1 VLVPRSTNQEYS
13 LHVDASLLNR
23 RDFVKMAAAAGVAV
37 IMGAEGLSAK
47 VGELETAKPDQGNA
61 IRVDSEWGRL
71 REVIVGIVPDN
82 AIVPTPSLSHFKD
95 NSPQTI
101 NCHQQCHEKP
111 AKQALPEAFK
121 AARQQVEALV
131 KIYEKTETELHLFR
145 MGGAPLYA
153 RDSMLVVG
161 QNVIELSLRDP
172 SRRKEIFAY
181 REMLARRLAQA
192 PGGQYVSMP
201 PPLPAPSNED
211 DEGPGP
217 FLEGGD
223 ILLLGKDI
231 LVGNSGQASNQA
243 GIGWLRHFLG
253 HQGYR
258 VQEVPLMDNW
268 LHLDC
273 VLAVIRPGLAMA
285 VKTAFRNGLPG
296 PIQEWEVIEASP
308 EEGHALGVNTM
319 CLAPNVVVIGEEHQ
333 RLIKKLKTRGVDT
346 VSGFRTDV
354 VSLWG
359 GGVRCLSHPLLR
371 DN

>member
-1 VLVPRSTNQEYS
+1 M
-13 LHVDASLLNR
+13 DASLLNR
-23 RDFVKMAAAAGVAV
+23 RDFVKMAAAAGVAA
-37 IMGAEGLSAK
+37 IMAPEVLLAK
-47 VGELETAKPDQGNA
+47 VGELETAKPDQGSP

-82 AIVPTPSLSHFKD
+82 AIVPPPVSSHFKY
-95 NSPQTI
+95 NSLQTI
-101 NCHQQCHEKP
+101 TCFQQCHEKP
-111 AKQALPEAFK
+111 AKQALPEAFT

-131 KIYEKTETELHLFR
+131 KIYEKNSIKVHRPRPHTETELHLFR

-181 REMLARRLAQA
+181 REMLARRFAQA
-192 PGGQYVSMP
+192 PRVQYVSMP
-201 PPLPAPSNED
+201 PPSAENS
-211 DEGPGP
+211 EGPGP

-243 GIGWLRHFLG
+243 GISWLRRFLG
-253 HQGYR
+253 PQGYR
-258 VQEVPLMDNW
+258 IQEVPLMDNW

-296 PIQEWEVIEASP
+296 PIQEWEVIEANP
-308 EEGHALGVNTM
+308 EEGHVMGVNTM

-333 RLIKKLKTRGVDT
+333 RLIKELKTREVEV

>member
-1 VLVPRSTNQEYS
+1 M
-13 LHVDASLLNR
+13 LNR
-23 RDFVKMAAAAGVAV
+23 RDFVKMAAAAGVAA
-37 IMGAEGLSAK
+37 IMGAEVLPANG
-47 VGELETAKPDQGNA
+47 GELETAKPDQGNP

-82 AIVPTPSLSHFKD
+82 AIVPPPVSSHFKD
-95 NSPQTI
+95 NSQNIT
-101 NCHQQCHEKP
+101 CFQQCHEKP
-111 AKQALPEAFK
+111 AKQALPEAFT

-131 KIYEKTETELHLFR
+131 QIYERTGIKVHRPRPHTETELHLFK

-172 SRRKEIFAY
+172 ARRKEIFAY

-192 PGGQYVSMP
+192 TRVQYASMP
-201 PPLPAPSNED
+201 PPLPAPATED
-211 DEGPGP
+211 SEGPVP
-217 FLEGGD
+217 YLEGGD
-223 ILLLGKDI
+223 IFLLGKDI

-243 GIGWLRHFLG
+243 GIVWLRRFLG
-253 HQGYR
+253 SQGYR
-258 VQEVPLMDNW
+258 IQEVPLMDNW

-296 PIQEWEVIEASP
+296 LIQEWEVIEASP
-308 EEGHALGVNTM
+308 EEGHALGVNAM

-333 RLIKKLKTRGVDT
+333 RLIKELETRQVEV